1 MALHFSDK
9 LKEIQNGEGLL
20 SGSSAATA
28 AADDDVE
35 FVLHAKVTFSS
46 WSFDHGYLY
55 SDIPMPGLMGSP
67 SITKPPK
74 KKKKKKRE
82 K

>member
-1 MALHFSDK
+1 MFRIKLHKNMINTGVGCNRFEFFLFYFFFFFLVLHFSDK

-20 SGSSAATA
+20 PGSSAA

-46 WSFDHGYLY
+46 
-55 SDIPMPGLMGSP
+55 
-67 SITKPPK
+67 
-74 KKKKKKRE
+74 
-82 K
+82 